1 VRIYFT
7 SKPSLISLIHEFE
20 LPILVGLN
28 VYQSNNKYNHHKRNT
43 TTQTTMS
50 TNPTMQSNSY
60 RAIRATY
67 TPTTITVYQAYSSD
81 IADPALQ
88 AQTFQPPFSR
98 ARMTWI
104 KPSFLWM
111 AYRSGW
117 ATKPRQERVLAIEI
131 TRKGFEWAL
140 QHSCL
145 SHWGDQRKDIA
156 KDKQQWQQQ
165 LCDSP
170 VRIQWDPERDLKLQ
184 PLEYR
189 AIQIGLGP
197 ETVQSYVDEW
207 IVSIV
212 DVTDTMHKIR
222 EHLEAGDLVA
232 ARDWLPEEKAYPLS
246 EELAGILH
254 ASC

>member
-1 VRIYFT
+1 
-7 SKPSLISLIHEFE
+7 
-20 LPILVGLN
+20 
-28 VYQSNNKYNHHKRNT
+28 
-43 TTQTTMS
+43 MS
-50 TNPTMQSNSY
+50 ANPTIQSNSY

-67 TPTTITVYQAYSSD
+67 TPTTITVYQAYSSE
-81 IADPALQ
+81 IADPALR

-98 ARMTWI
+98 TRMTWI

-117 ATKPRQERVLAIEI
+117 ATKPRQERVLAVEI

-145 SHWGDQRKDIA
+145 SHCGDQ
-156 KDKQQWQQQ
+156 DKQQWQQQ
-165 LCDSP
+165 LRASP
-170 VRIQWDPERDLKLQ
+170 VRIQWDPERDLKLR

-189 AIQIGLGP
+189 SIQIGLGP

-212 DVTDTMHKIR
+212 DVTDTMHNIR
-222 EHLEAGDLVA
+222 DYLEAGDFEA
-232 ARDWLPEEKAYPLS
+232 ARACLPEEKAYPLS
-246 EELAGILH
+246 EELVGILQS
-254 ASC
+254 SC